1 MRIWYQVENPPISK
15 KPFFVTQ
22 LWKFLRRYYPL
33 LFLVG
38 IVLVFWFTPLRQLLN
53 KDFLTDELQKW
64 GFWAVPIFVLTYIIV
79 TVLGLPITAHTLAG
93 GVLFGIVWGTIW
105 STIGATLGA
114 IAAFCLVRYWLQN
127 WAMANFG
134 SHKLLANLNQAV
146 DSRPFNL
153 TLALRFAP
161 IAPFNLINFLLGLT
175 TIDLK
180 VYSLATLIGVIPG
193 TIAYTWLG
201 ITGTDALQ
209 GKDKLNF
216 AIALLFFTF
225 ISLLP
230 FLMKRRGKR
239 ESGIGN

>member
-1 MRIWYQVENPPISK
+1 MKQKNIK
-15 KPFFVTQ
+15 
-22 LWKFLRRYYPL
+22 LWNFCKRYYPL
-33 LFLVG
+33 LFLIG
-38 IVLVFWFTPLRQLLN
+38 IIVIFWLTPLRQLLN
-53 KDFLTDELQKW
+53 KDFVTAELQKW
-64 GFWAVPIFVLTYIIV
+64 GIWTVPMFIITYIIV

-93 GVLFGIVWGTIW
+93 GVLFGLVWGTIW

-114 IAAFCLVRYWLQN
+114 IAAFWLVRSWFHN

-134 SHKLLANLNQAV
+134 SHPLLNKLNRAV
-146 DSRPFNL
+146 GSRPFNL

-161 IAPFNLINFLLGLT
+161 IAPFNIINFLLGLT
-175 TIDLK
+175 TIDFK

-201 ITGTDALQ
+201 ITGTEALQ

-216 AIALLFFTF
+216 AIALLFFAS

-230 FLMKRRGKR
+230 FLMKGKGKM
-239 ESGIGN
+239 ST

>member
-1 MRIWYQVENPPISK
+1 M
-15 KPFFVTQ
+15 KPKNAN
-22 LWKFLRRYYPL
+22 LWNLCQRYYPL
-33 LFLVG
+33 LFLIG
-38 IVLVFWFTPLRQLLN
+38 IIVIFWLTPLRQLLN
-53 KDFLTDELQKW
+53 KDFVTAELQKW
-64 GFWAVPIFVLTYIIV
+64 GIWTVPMFIITYIIV

-93 GVLFGIVWGTIW
+93 GVLFGLVWGTIW

-114 IAAFCLVRYWLQN
+114 IAAFWLVRSWFHN

-134 SHKLLANLNQAV
+134 THPLLNNLNQAV
-146 DSRPFNL
+146 DLRPFNL

-161 IAPFNLINFLLGLT
+161 IAPFNIINFLLGLT
-175 TIDLK
+175 TIDFK

-201 ITGTDALQ
+201 ITGTEALQ

-230 FLMKRRGKR
+230 FLMKGRGKK
-239 ESGIGN
+239 EEK